1 MTNARDKANIPV
13 LNFQSKGIDDNADA
27 TAITI
32 DSSESLG
39 LGTTSPFNSRP
50 GAFTIS
56 NEAPTIYMEDTNGS
70 GNKVGQILYQDAQLS
85 YSTGSRNGTGTSSS
99 TEYFRINSA
108 GLVGIGETAPLGK
121 LHVKT
126 ADSSADVFTNTVAIL
141 ENSGDTRLSILS
153 GTSGE
158 GEILFGD
165 SGLNRQGRIAYRHN
179 GDKFVFQTGNTER
192 MTLTSTGLGIGTSSP
207 SAPLVISNSGASG
220 IELHPEIATNTNR
233 ITNYNRSGSA
243 YNKFRLDALQ
253 QEFYISGSEKM
264 RIDSSGKVGIG
275 NTIASSFNV
284 FANDLVVGD
293 GSSDGGVTVYSG
305 TSNTGNFNFADG
317 TSGSQGYESTIQYNH
332 SENALKFW
340 VNYSGSS
347 SPRMIINS
355 SGKVLINTTVS
366 DNGNVVS
373 SGNGTS
379 GNTACYG
386 LVRGSFKS
394 TLGMDSVGNM
404 NIRNFS
410 GEIYVTDSGGSST
423 TISPHNFSVIP
434 DGASEDLAWSYYSRK
449 GDVEN
454 DFDNTKYI
462 SADITKVI
470 RKVEN
475 LTGDKLIYT
484 GTGSTDDGSTV
495 SKNIIQDLITR
506 IESLEAEVTALKNQ
520 P

>member
-1 MTNARDKANIPV
+1 MAYIGKTPTIG
-13 LNFQSKGIDDNADA
+13 NFQVCDAISVVNGQAAYTMQVGGVNVSPESANHMLVSLNGILQAPTSSFTVSGSTITFASNLVTGDVIDFIQILGNVLDLGVPSDSTVSLAKLTATGTKDATTFLRGDNTFASAGSPSIDDNGNA

-32 DSSESLG
+32 DSSENVG
-39 LGTTSPFNSRP
+39 IGTASP
-50 GAFTIS
+50 T
-56 NEAPTIYMEDTNGS
+56 DTNGF
-70 GNKVGQILYQDAQLS
+70 GKALDIQG
-85 YSTGSRNGTGTSSS
+85 STGAAI
-99 TEYFRINSA
+99 Y
-108 GLVGIGETAPLGK
+108 VG
-121 LHVKT
+121 
-126 ADSSADVFTNTVAIL
+126 S
-141 ENSGDTRLSILS
+141 SGDRAIFGYASGEQHIINPSAS
-153 GTSGE
+153 GTTRFSV
-158 GEILFGD
+158 
-165 SGLNRQGRIAYRHN
+165 N
-179 GDKFVFQTGNTER
+179 GAER
-192 MTLTSTGLGIGTSSP
+192 M
-207 SAPLVISNSGASG
+207 
-220 IELHPEIATNTNR
+220 R
-233 ITNYNRSGSA
+233 
-243 YNKFRLDALQ
+243 
-253 QEFYISGSEKM
+253 
-264 RIDSSGKVGIG
+264 
-275 NTIASSFNV
+275 
-284 FANDLVVGD
+284 
-293 GSSDGGVTVYSG
+293 
-305 TSNTGNFNFADG
+305 
-317 TSGSQGYESTIQYNH
+317 
-332 SENALKFW
+332 
-340 VNYSGSS
+340 
-347 SPRMIINS
+347 INS

-434 DGASEDLAWSYYSRK
+434 DGASEDLAWSYYSRN

-495 SKNIIQDLITR
+495 SQNIIQDLITR
-506 IESLEAEVTALKNQ
+506 IETLEAKVTALENA
-520 P
+520 